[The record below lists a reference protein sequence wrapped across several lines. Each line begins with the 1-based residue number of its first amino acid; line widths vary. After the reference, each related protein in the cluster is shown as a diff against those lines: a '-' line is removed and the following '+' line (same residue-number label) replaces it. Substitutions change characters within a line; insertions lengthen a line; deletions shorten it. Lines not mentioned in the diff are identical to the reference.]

1 MRKFK
6 LINIVILILIII
18 SLNANAQKNDSLQI
32 IVNIQDSLLKKDIN
46 IIVPELIFMY
56 EYDQAIREYL
66 SYATFNTSITDSI
79 ENLPDTLQKKYRDK
93 NQLPSELTKKIYADY
108 ISPYDKKHTK
118 RLIEITKKYG
128 FPSRQ
133 RIKKYYNKELD
144 EEFSPHIIFIH
155 SAKEFWE
162 ELEILMTT
170 EKEKGFYNKCQYG
183 HLLWHIHGRK
193 NIQYMLDNGFKFI
206 TDEQGR
212 KVLSGV
218 DCK

>member
-93 NQLPSELTKKIYADY
+93 NL
-108 ISPYDKKHTK
+108 
-118 RLIEITKKYG
+118 
-128 FPSRQ
+128 
-133 RIKKYYNKELD
+133 
-144 EEFSPHIIFIH
+144 
-155 SAKEFWE
+155 
-162 ELEILMTT
+162 
-170 EKEKGFYNKCQYG
+170 
-183 HLLWHIHGRK
+183 
-193 NIQYMLDNGFKFI
+193 FK
-206 TDEQGR
+206 
-212 KVLSGV
+212 
-218 DCK
+218 